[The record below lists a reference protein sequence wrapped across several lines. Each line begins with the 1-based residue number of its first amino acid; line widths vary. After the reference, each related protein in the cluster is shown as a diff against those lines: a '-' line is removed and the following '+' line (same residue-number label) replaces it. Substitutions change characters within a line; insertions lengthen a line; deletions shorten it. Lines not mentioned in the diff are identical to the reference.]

1 MDYPIVEPI
10 LELKYFEIW
19 GFKVHS
25 LDSFTTFPCSVQM
38 RIYPNSTVIRSMGT
52 IKIITWYAFNNATWE
67 SVLVRILQYFY
78 CVLITMPVT
87 TSNYHSWLSNSVRP
101 NANDH
106 SKHGNI
112 VIKSSPP
119 ALKPNVKFWGWTKQI
134 NFVGLKMLSTSPLR
148 FLDCCVISSIVLQR
162 FFPLVREKNWKHG
175 ARTPSNLKLR
185 TNVLLCYHYGT
196 FVFVN
201 THTHVRQP
209 LYLYFLVFV
218 TCCFFYR
225 TQE

>member
-1 MDYPIVEPI
+1 
-10 LELKYFEIW
+10 
-19 GFKVHS
+19 
-25 LDSFTTFPCSVQM
+25 
-38 RIYPNSTVIRSMGT
+38 MGT

-162 FFPLVREKNWKHG
+162 FFPLVREKNWKIWCQNSIQFK
-175 ARTPSNLKLR
+175 AENKLV
-185 TNVLLCYHYGT
+185 TLLLLRHVCICEH
-196 FVFVN
+196 
-201 THTHVRQP
+201 THTCTSTAVP
-209 LYLYFLVFV
+209 VFSCFCDVLFFLQNTRITSDSDKHGGKSYSRLKETGAESDVV
-218 TCCFFYR
+218 SY
-225 TQE
+225 

>member
-1 MDYPIVEPI
+1 
-10 LELKYFEIW
+10 
-19 GFKVHS
+19 
-25 LDSFTTFPCSVQM
+25 
-38 RIYPNSTVIRSMGT
+38 MGT

-101 NANDH
+101 SANDH

-162 FFPLVREKNWKHG
+162 FFPQKNWKHG

-196 FVFVN
+196 FVFVY
-201 THTHVRQP
+201 THTHMYVNRCTCI
-209 LYLYFLVFV
+209 FLFLWRVV
-218 TCCFFYR
+218 FFYR